1 MYLSFFIP
9 ADPVPQERL
18 LEDCFSP
25 TQVMLALPVGPPA
38 HAAPRRQ
45 PPRFVRGSV
54 IHSIIYQPCAA
65 WPWFSENEKDN
76 VEEDLAS
83 LDQEMEESR
92 GTKLEKRVDVKAK
105 KKLVKREL
113 KPDCPPT
120 PPTMAVKA
128 KPAAKQSES
137 GRHKKG
143 KKIRKASRE
152 DEKRRNDLNAIIAI
166 GSVVAG
172 KREVE
177 KLHAK
182 IAQLNADLDEERRRR
197 LAAEAEQRRTAALL
211 RRVRSLE

>member
-1 MYLSFFIP
+1 M
-9 ADPVPQERL
+9 
-18 LEDCFSP
+18 
-25 TQVMLALPVGPPA
+25 
-38 HAAPRRQ
+38 
-45 PPRFVRGSV
+45 
-54 IHSIIYQPCAA
+54 
-65 WPWFSENEKDN
+65 
-76 VEEDLAS
+76 
-83 LDQEMEESR
+83 DQEMEESR

-166 GSVVAG
+166 GSVVTG